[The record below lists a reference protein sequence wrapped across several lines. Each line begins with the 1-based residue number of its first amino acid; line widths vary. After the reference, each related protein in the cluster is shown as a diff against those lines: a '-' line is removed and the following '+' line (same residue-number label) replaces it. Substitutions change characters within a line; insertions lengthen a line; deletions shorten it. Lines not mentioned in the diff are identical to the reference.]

1 MKVIVTAPRGK
12 MGKLITQVA
21 ASRDD
26 MELVAGIGPKGR
38 DYIGTDLGTVAM
50 VGKELHVP
58 VVDDLESVIDK
69 CDVIIDFSTKEMA
82 MEVLDLAIRHKK
94 GLVCGSTGFSD
105 EEMKRFEDAASSIPM
120 LYAAN
125 TSKLVNVMNK
135 VLEFITKTVGEELDI
150 EILEM
155 HDQWKKDAPSGT
167 SKEMGETMAHALGKE
182 LSDIAVYGREGVSP
196 REPGTIGYHSLRAGN
211 IPSSHTVFFLSL
223 IHISEPTRH

>member
-196 REPGTIGYHSLRAGN
+196 REPGTIG
-211 IPSSHTVFFLSL
+211 
-223 IHISEPTRH
+223 